1 MKSLRY
7 ILLLCLLFFVSCS
20 KKTIDASS
28 EEAMKESIEELKK
41 DLSKEEKEKFESS
54 LLLVALSGDNL
65 FELSADSEA
74 TKRRM
79 QDRLDGKTAQ
89 EVIAE
94 GEKIKLEREAK
105 QKKAEIERQKR
116 EEQRLAEEKQRQKE
130 REAKE
135 QEQIVTEINE
145 LEKKKGIAT
154 EASKKLKKFKVKS
167 SKFYFQKSSY
177 STKPVIELSVSNGLD
192 IPVASV
198 HFDAVLATPGR
209 STPWVDEGFNYSI
222 SGGLEPG
229 EEAIWKLAPN
239 MFGEWG
245 KAPKDRND
253 MVLTLTVAKIKNHKG
268 ESLLDGTFSEYDQKR
283 LDELYKQKK

>member
-1 MKSLRY
+1 M
-7 ILLLCLLFFVSCS
+7 
-20 KKTIDASS
+20 
-28 EEAMKESIEELKK
+28 
-41 DLSKEEKEKFESS
+41 
-54 LLLVALSGDNL
+54 
-65 FELSADSEA
+65 
-74 TKRRM
+74 
-79 QDRLDGKTAQ
+79 
-89 EVIAE
+89 
-94 GEKIKLEREAK
+94 
-105 QKKAEIERQKR
+105 
-116 EEQRLAEEKQRQKE
+116 
-130 REAKE
+130 
-135 QEQIVTEINE
+135 TEINE